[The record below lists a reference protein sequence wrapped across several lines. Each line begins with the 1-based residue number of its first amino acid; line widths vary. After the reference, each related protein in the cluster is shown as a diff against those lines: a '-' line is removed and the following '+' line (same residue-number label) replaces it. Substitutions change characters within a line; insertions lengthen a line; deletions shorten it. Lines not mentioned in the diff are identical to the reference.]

1 MKINDLIHAIK
12 IKDVV
17 LPEFQR
23 EYVWSKDQ
31 AKKLMSSLAKEYPVG
46 SLLFWKTDKPPELK
60 NYRHLNNSAAFQVIL
75 DGQQRLTTLYML
87 INGDI
92 PFYYTDEDISNDPR
106 DLYFN
111 MDTGEFQYYQTNVM
125 AKDPLWVRVIDCFD
139 SNCEINVFAIAE
151 NFIPEDKFT
160 LAMKFTNNLQK
171 IRNIKERHLP
181 ILLVPAT
188 ATLQDAIDIF
198 DLVNSQGTKLTD
210 AELALTHV
218 VGNWPQARQV
228 MKRKIQGLKS
238 RNFNF
243 NLTFMTRAL
252 TTVVSK
258 RALYEAIHGEPKEQL
273 SEGWQ
278 KLNKIMDYLVS
289 ILPNRA
295 FIHSTYD
302 LNTTNVLIPIIAY
315 LNENNGKF
323 PDDKNLKRA
332 IHFIYVALA
341 WARYSG
347 QTDQKLEHDV
357 SIMYRENNP
366 WPKLVDALI
375 DQRGRIDV
383 KPNDLEGRTAGHPLY
398 LTTYILSKTQG
409 AIDWFNG
416 MPLTGRETGSYSIN
430 SHHIFPSSVLYKN
443 GYDPDNHLHRKIVNE
458 IANRAF
464 LTGDTNRSLSNKPP
478 QEYLPI
484 IEENYPGALT
494 KQFIPM
500 QPELWKTERYAD
512 FLEARR
518 NLISL
523 KINEYFNGLISEPIK
538 VKEKSI
544 QEIIKLGESAA
555 LEFKSTLQWDV
566 VKNEKNKALRFA
578 VLKTI
583 AAFLNSDGGT
593 LVIGVEDNGHIFGIE
608 KDVQLMNNSEDKF
621 LNLVNMLIC
630 DYIGPEYAG
639 QVITR
644 IEAINEDRVCIID
657 IDRAFIPA
665 YLRYNNQN
673 EFYVRMNNTSRS
685 LDPEETVKYISQNFT

>member
-1 MKINDLIHAIK
+1 MKINDLIHSIK
-12 IKDVV
+12 IKNVV

-31 AKKLMSSLAKEYPVG
+31 AKKLMASLAKEYPVG
-46 SLLFWKTDKPPELK
+46 SLLFWKTDNPPELK
-60 NYRHLNNSAAFQVIL
+60 NLPNISHNNSYQIIL

-87 INGDI
+87 INGQI
-92 PFYYTDEDISNDPR
+92 PFYYTNEDIINDPR
-106 DLYFN
+106 DLFFN
-111 MDTGEFQYYQTNVM
+111 IDSGEFQYYQTNVM
-125 AKDPLWVRVIDCFD
+125 VNDPLWVRVVDCFD
-139 SNCEINVFAIAE
+139 TNKEINVFSLAE
-151 NFIPEDKFT
+151 DLSQDNKFP
-160 LAMKFTNNLQK
+160 LAMKYTNNLQK
-171 IRNIKERHLP
+171 LRNIKDRELP
-181 ILLVPAT
+181 ILLVPAS
-188 ATLQDAIDIF
+188 ATLEDAIDIF

-210 AELALTHV
+210 AELALTHI

-228 MKRKIQGLKS
+228 IKNKIQDLKTK
-238 RNFNF
+238 NFNF

-258 RALYEAIHGEPKEQL
+258 RALYEAIHGEPKEKLKDGWKKL
-273 SEGWQ
+273 S
-278 KLNKIMDYLVS
+278 KIMDYLVL

-315 LNENNGKF
+315 LNENNEKF

-332 IHFIYVALA
+332 IHFIYIALA

-366 WPKLVDALI
+366 WEKLVDALI
-375 DQRGRIDV
+375 DQRGRIEV

-398 LTTYILSKTQG
+398 LITYIISKTQG
-409 AIDWFNG
+409 ATDWFNG
-416 MPLTGRETGSYSIN
+416 MPLTGKETGSYTIN
-430 SHHIFPSSVLYKN
+430 SHHIFPSSILYKN
-443 GYDPDNHLHRKIVNE
+443 SYDADNHLHRKIVNE

-464 LTGDTNRSLSNKPP
+464 LTGDTNKSLSNTPP
-478 QEYLPI
+478 EEYLPS
-484 IEENYPGALT
+484 IEENYPGALS

-500 QPELWKTERYAD
+500 QPDLWKIDRYAD

-518 NLISL
+518 HLIAT
-523 KINEYFNGLISEPIK
+523 KINEYFNGLITEPIK

-544 QEIIKLGESAA
+544 KEIITLGESAV

-566 VKNEKNKALRFA
+566 VRNEKNKALRKA
-578 VLKTI
+578 VLKSV

-593 LVIGVEDNGHIFGIE
+593 LVIGVEDNGHIFGIS
-608 KDVQLMNNSEDKF
+608 KDLMLTENSVDKF

-630 DYIGPEYAG
+630 DNIGPEYASQVKTRLDSVDEG
-639 QVITR
+639 Q
-644 IEAINEDRVCIID
+644 VCIID
-657 IDRAFIPA
+657 IEKSLIPA
-665 YLRYNNQN
+665 YLNTYNQK
-673 EFYVRMNNTSRS
+673 EFFVRMNNTTRS
-685 LDPEETVKYISQNFT
+685 LDPEETVKYINQNFN